1 MAVYL
6 GLDGHALVN
15 VLRDT
20 ELQLDKRLSHLF

>member
-20 ELQLDKRLSHLF
+20 ELPFGKRLSHLF